1 MEYMEDK
8 IGNVYEGIVSGVT
21 GWGLYVELPNTVEGM
36 VRLSEMDDDYYI
48 FDEAGYQLIGE
59 HTRRTYKL
67 GQKVKV
73 EIVATDKALKT
84 IEMLLV

>member
-1 MEYMEDK
+1 
-8 IGNVYEGIVSGVT
+8 
-21 GWGLYVELPNTVEGM
+21 M